1 VESEGVSEASHLA
14 VERTRETDEPEH
26 ESRPAARAKTG
37 VTLIGVVVLLTAAS
51 ARAEPVEIR
60 QGSLIG
66 AGYSFKHG
74 TSCLVVTARHVVPE
88 MGGTVTVL
96 DRGGAA
102 AQGSRSYDN
111 ESYDLALI
119 ALPEKSPVAC
129 TAAWPDTTWIARANF
144 SSPTEFHVVRH
155 YPNGRETIVRLQYAG
170 GIRQTLTLG
179 FVDRLRVR
187 ESDSGAM
194 VEYGGKPAGI
204 VQSVDT
210 GSDRVNVLKFDAIDQ
225 LVGDRFRSRTNAPVG
240 YAGVFQRGRQNA
252 EWSTYIQSWLTE
264 QARRP
269 VVLVESPIPG
279 RPAPRRGTSTPA
291 PARQA
296 SKPLCE
302 IKVDVM
308 SWERLPVPNPEYG
321 RVELGMKAC
330 GKRGFLFEQT
340 CTAARNAMRT
350 TPRQLMSQ
358 KVTFQAT
365 VTPEQAPALAKLETS
380 TVIPPAS
387 ASLGRTE
394 LELEVLQEA
403 VGPTL
408 KTLLDAAPCQ

>member
-1 VESEGVSEASHLA
+1 
-14 VERTRETDEPEH
+14 
-26 ESRPAARAKTG
+26 
-37 VTLIGVVVLLTAAS
+37 
-51 ARAEPVEIR
+51 
-60 QGSLIG
+60 
-66 AGYSFKHG
+66 
-74 TSCLVVTARHVVPE
+74 
-88 MGGTVTVL
+88 
-96 DRGGAA
+96 
-102 AQGSRSYDN
+102 
-111 ESYDLALI
+111 
-119 ALPEKSPVAC
+119 
-129 TAAWPDTTWIARANF
+129 
-144 SSPTEFHVVRH
+144 VVRH

-194 VEYGGKPAGI
+194 VEYGGKPVGI

-269 VVLVESPIPG
+269 VVLVETPVPG
-279 RPAPRRGTSTPA
+279 RPAPRNGASTAA
-291 PARQA
+291 PARGA
-296 SKPLCE
+296 AKPLCE

-321 RVELGMKAC
+321 RVEMGMKAC

-340 CTAARNAMRT
+340 CAAARNAMRT

-365 VTPEQAPALAKLETS
+365 VTPEQAPVLAKLETS
-380 TVIPPAS
+380 TVIPSAS

-394 LELEVLQEA
+394 LELAVLQEA